1 MNKIEEQTSQALAA
15 KVVAYRILNLNKE
28 AAIEAMQ
35 ELSRRE
41 ANGDTFD
48 YDSYINKKIE
58 EIPSPSMGHERMENL
73 KQTLRNIKNGSI

>member
-1 MNKIEEQTSQALAA
+1 MTKIEEQTSQALAA
-15 KVVAYRILNLNKE
+15 KVVSYRILNLNKE

-41 ANGDTFD
+41 ANGDNFD

-58 EIPSPSMGHERMENL
+58 EIPSPSMGHERMETL
-73 KQTLRNIKNGSI
+73 KQTLRSIKNGSI